1 MRAVRTVV
9 GVVGELL
16 ITAGLVIML
25 YVVWT
30 LYWVGAIEGGKQ
42 ADVVA
47 AMEQQFALT
56 APAGGAT
63 GGPTPTGAPS
73 VMAVPPIGQVYA
85 ILRIPRLGSGWAKP
99 VYEGVG
105 LDVLAKGLGHYP
117 ASDQPGEVGNVA
129 IAGHRA
135 GHGNPLIDIDAI
147 RGGDR
152 LIIETREGW
161 FVYRVQRHKIVPP
174 ADWAVVAPVP
184 ERPGAKPTERWFT
197 LTSCEPRYGSLN
209 RYIVFSLLEASFT
222 RAQGLPVEYL
232 ADPAAGV

>member
-16 ITAGLVIML
+16 ISAGLVILL

-30 LYWVGAIEGGKQ
+30 LFWVGAIEGGKQ

-47 AMEQQFALT
+47 AMEQQFSVV
-56 APAGGAT
+56 
-63 GGPTPTGAPS
+63 APS
-73 VMAVPPIGQVYA
+73 ASPSGPPTVSTVPLTGQVYA
-85 ILRIPRLGSGWAKP
+85 ILRIPRLGTGWAKP

-105 LDVLAKGLGHYP
+105 LDVLAKGVGHYP
-117 ASDQPGEVGNVA
+117 TSNQPGEVGNVA

-147 RGGDR
+147 RDGDR
-152 LIIETREGW
+152 LIIETREGY

-174 ADWAVVAPVP
+174 SDWAVIAPVP
-184 ERPGAKPTERWFT
+184 ERPGEKPTERWFT

-222 RAQGLPVEYL
+222 RAQGLPAEYL